1 VSSHKKTFL
10 LLFIFVI
17 LETTIFPI
25 LSQPRWIPAL
35 SFIVLTFSSLR
46 FGARFGLAAGLLLG
60 FCLDSLNA
68 GPFGF
73 FIFFY
78 GLAGWT
84 CGRMESMVFS
94 ESAITQWLVPGLLY
108 AVMETGLFLM
118 TPLEE
123 EVSRFVL
130 FWNMI
135 HHSPLWVT
143 VVASPLV
150 YHVYE
155 RLLRPRSVS

>member
-94 ESAITQWLVPGLLY
+94 ESPITQWLVPGLLY

-130 FWNMI
+130 FWSMI